1 MDYHSGDSLTGF
13 FGFEGRIVKLSATVC
28 QKILHMGFH
37 SLTLCE
43 DVDLTAF
50 GSVQRPVLYNY
61 QYLFAWENIPGLI
74 HLYSQFV
81 PRCSGEY
88 GSGQ

>member
-1 MDYHSGDSLTGF
+1 MIRILRLVGPF
-13 FGFEGRIVKLSATVC
+13 FCARRIVKLSATVC

-74 HLYSQFV
+74 HLYSHLFHAVQANMD
-81 PRCSGEY
+81 RANR
-88 GSGQ
+88 Q